1 MAEKWAFFGIVDTSV
16 RPALG
21 YMEMI
26 NSHNAATLLP
36 IINQR
41 EHVNQESSIHSDQWF
56 AHASLQYSS
65 GFSYASV
72 NHSLH
77 FIDPVTGVHTQ
88 HVEGYWS
95 GAKGKLKRM
104 HGTSDD
110 LLLSYLDEYMWRE
123 QHGRTITRAF
133 DNICGDISVKYPVP

>member
-1 MAEKWAFFGIVDTSV
+1 MAEKWVFGIVDTSV

-21 YMEMI
+21 YMEMV
-26 NSHNAATLLP
+26 NSRDAATLLP
-36 IINQR
+36 IINQ
-41 EHVNQESSIHSDQWF
+41 HVNHGSSIHSDQWR
-56 AHASLQYSS
+56 AYASLQYSS
-65 GFSYASV
+65 AFSYASV

-77 FIDPVTGVHTQ
+77 FVDPVTGVHTQ

-95 GAKGKLKRM
+95 RAKAKLKRM

-110 LLLSYLDEYMWRE
+110 LLPSYLDEYMWRE
-123 QHGRTITRAF
+123 RHGRTTMRAF